1 MSEARVGGDAAG
13 RSRYPD
19 HVFSRKERAEAKAV
33 KEELSKIIKPRP
45 TFEQRIKSKEK
56 MKKAADEA
64 EELYAIAAKQLEQT
78 HSGNGTGDVTQ
89 LGSQLLYLDSLS
101 AIQIRVQHHM
111 ADEKRIVTRWTVYG
125 KHDRDFLGM
134 EPTGRDVSFGG
145 ITESILTNDEVGQ
158 EFHYWDVVELLR
170 QIQAP

>member
-1 MSEARVGGDAAG
+1 M
-13 RSRYPD
+13 
-19 HVFSRKERAEAKAV
+19 FSRKERAEAKAV
-33 KEELSKIIKPRP
+33 KEELSNLIKPRP
-45 TFEQRIKSKEK
+45 TFEQRQKSKAK
-56 MKKAADEA
+56 MKQAADET

-78 HSGNGTGDVTQ
+78 HSGKGTGDVTQ

-111 ADEKRIVTRWTVYG
+111 ADETRIVTRWTVYG

-134 EPTGRDVSFGG
+134 EPTGRDVSFSG
-145 ITESILTNDEVGQ
+145 ITESILTNYELGQEVGQ